1 MAKHLTVTD
10 LADEL
15 QIEEAAVYQMRNR
28 NPDALPPAFKV
39 GKYLRWRRED
49 VDAWIAAQL
58 PTSNVTSISGR
69 RSA

>member
-15 QIEEAAVYQMRNR
+15 QIEEGAVYQMRNR

-58 PTSNVTSISGR
+58 PTSNVTPISGR

>member
-1 MAKHLTVTD
+1 MTVHLTVSD
-10 LADEL
+10 LAAEL
-15 QIEEAAVYQMRNR
+15 QIEEDTVYQMRNR

-58 PTSNVTSISGR
+58 PTSNVTSIGSR